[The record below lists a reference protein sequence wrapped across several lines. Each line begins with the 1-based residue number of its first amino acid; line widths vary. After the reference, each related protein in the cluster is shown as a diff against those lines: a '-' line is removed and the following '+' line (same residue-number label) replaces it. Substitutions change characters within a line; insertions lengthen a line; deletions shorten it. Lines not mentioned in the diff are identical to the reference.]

1 VRLIDTSGALQYRRP
16 FAEIH
21 FLLLESF
28 MNRRSSLLLSVTAF
42 VGIVAMALPAFSRA
56 ANGGI
61 PTPEQFFGF
70 KIGAD
75 RKLARWD
82 KIVEYMQ
89 KVAAN
94 SDRVRFHNLGPTTNG
109 NPFVMMEI
117 SSADTIK
124 NLDHYKQLERKLY
137 FQGGAPTDTERDQIF
152 REGKAVVFITNNIH
166 STEIGAS
173 QMVIE
178 AVYKLATDDSPETKK
193 ILDNVILVLIPSLN
207 PDGQIMVTDWYNKYL
222 GTPQEGGPM
231 PYIYHPYTGHD
242 NNRDMFLFSQKE
254 SQMTANA
261 LWHDWFPAIW
271 LDEHQQGSN
280 GPRIFTMP
288 ATDPIN
294 PNVHPLIYRL
304 NTIYGQAQAAALEAE
319 GKEGIIFNATYTN
332 FWEGAMAWA
341 GWWHNEVGLLT
352 EVASAR
358 IATPVT
364 QLKADPNRSQQA
376 GAAPA
381 QGGRGAATGPA
392 AGPEGFPQDRGPNAP
407 LPPPTDI
414 QPRTEYPRPWL
425 GGTWHLSDI
434 VDYEMTAT
442 FALLETAADR
452 RETLLHNIYDINA
465 NTIEMAKKGELGF
478 EDKQKSFAA
487 IIPLEG
493 QQDPNEVIELVD
505 KMKMGGVEVSRATR
519 EFKQDGE
526 TYPAGTYVIPFTQVF
541 GRYAKDMLEKQ
552 TYPEVRRAPGA
563 PAEAPYDVSAWSL
576 GMQFGVKTVFAKTPL
591 ASDLAL
597 EPVSATPR
605 FTVAAAEE
613 RGRWNFAYTG
623 AESAVVVN
631 RLLRSGATM
640 TMDPGRGSTPANIH
654 ATATPA
660 QWSKASS
667 GFEVRMLQ
675 SDLSAQAQIPLV
687 SYNLSAP
694 RMGLYQSWT
703 ANMDEGWT
711 RWIFDHYEFP
721 YKTLHNADIQAGN
734 LRANFDVIVIPDQAE
749 QSLME
754 GQTSEFMVAEY
765 RGGLGEKGWQALTD
779 FLGQGGTI
787 VALGGASTT
796 FIDKLPLPVKDL
808 KHTYTRDQ
816 HFAPGTIV
824 NLQVDTASPLGFGSA
839 QDTYGFYINSPFFE
853 LTDGFSSQKANVIAR
868 YPNNNVNASGW
879 RRGEDLMMGHAAEVA
894 VEMNPGK
901 IVLFGIRPQH
911 RAQTHAT
918 LPLLFDAIYW
928 STETPAMKAAQTR

>member
-1 VRLIDTSGALQYRRP
+1 
-16 FAEIH
+16 
-21 FLLLESF
+21 
-28 MNRRSSLLLSVTAF
+28 MNWRSSVLVTVIAF
-42 VGIVAMALPAFSRA
+42 IAIVAVALPAFSQA
-56 ANGGI
+56 ANSAI
-61 PTPEQFFGF
+61 PAPEQFFGF
-70 KIGAD
+70 KIGTD
-75 RKLARWD
+75 KKLARWD

-109 NPFVMMEI
+109 NPFVMVEI

-124 NLDHYKQLERKLY
+124 NLDHYKELERKLY
-137 FQGGAPTDTERDQIF
+137 FQGGAPTDAERDQIF
-152 REGKAVVFITNNIH
+152 HEGKAVVFITNNIH

-207 PDGQIMVTDWYNKYL
+207 PDGQIMVTDWYNKYV

-294 PNVHPLIYRL
+294 PNVHPLVYRL
-304 NTIYGQAQAAALEAE
+304 NTIYGQAQAAALEAA

-358 IATPVT
+358 IATPIT
-364 QLKADPNRSQQA
+364 QTKADPNRPQQA
-376 GAAPA
+376 AAPA

-392 AGPEGFPQDRGPNAP
+392 NAPGGEGFGQDRGPTAP
-407 LPPPTDI
+407 IAAPTDI
-414 QPRTEYPRPWL
+414 LPRTEYPRPWL

-434 VDYEMTAT
+434 VDYEMIAT

-487 IIPLEG
+487 IIPIEG

-505 KMKMGGVEVSRATR
+505 KMKMGGVDVSRATK
-519 EFKQDGE
+519 EFTQDGE
-526 TYPAGTYVIPFTQVF
+526 KYAAGTYVIPFTQVF

-576 GMQFGVKTVFAKTPL
+576 GMQFGVKTVFAKTALP
-591 ASDLAL
+591 ADLAL
-597 EPVSATPR
+597 ETVGATPKY
-605 FTVAAAEE
+605 ALQASNE
-613 RGRWNFAYTG
+613 RGGWSFAYTG

-631 RLLRSGATM
+631 RLLKAGASVTIE
-640 TMDPGRGSTPANIH
+640 GARGSMPAMAH
-654 ATATPA
+654 ASASPDQWNAAT
-660 QWSKASS
+660 K
-667 GFEVRMLQ
+667 GFDVQ
-675 SDLSAQAQIPLV
+675 KQAAQARQSAGGAVGEKIA
-687 SYNLSAP
+687 AP

-711 RWIFDHYEFP
+711 RFIFDHYEFP
-721 YKTLHNADIQAGN
+721 YATLHNADIQAGN
-734 LRANFDVIVIPDQAE
+734 LRAKFDAIVIPDQAE

-754 GQTSEFMVAEY
+754 GQTTEFIVQEY
-765 RGGLGEKGWQALTD
+765 RGGLGEKGWKALTD
-779 FLGQGGTI
+779 FVGQGGTI
-787 VALGGASTT
+787 VALGGASSLL
-796 FIDKLPLPVKDL
+796 IDKMPLPVKEL

-824 NLQVDTASPLGFGSA
+824 NLQVDTSNPLGFGA
-839 QDTYGFYINSPFFE
+839 AADTWGFYINSPFFE
-853 LTDGFSSQKANVIAR
+853 MTDGFASQKANVIAR
-868 YPNNNVNASGW
+868 FPNNNVNASGW
-879 RRGEDLMMGHAAEVA
+879 LRGEDLMMGHAAEVA
-894 VEMNPGK
+894 IEMNPGK

-928 STETPAMKAAQTR
+928 SAETPVSK